1 MDMGT
6 STKVTYI
13 IYPDTHGRWERES
26 LWGIDRKA
34 HRERQVETFREIER
48 EKVGMGERQ
57 RKRGG
62 EERLLY
68 NQPSR

>member
-1 MDMGT
+1 MLAWLHGHGHLH
-6 STKVTYI
+6 I
-13 IYPDTHGRWERES
+13 GPDTHGRW
-26 LWGIDRKA
+26 GMDRKA

-68 NQPSR
+68 NQPTI